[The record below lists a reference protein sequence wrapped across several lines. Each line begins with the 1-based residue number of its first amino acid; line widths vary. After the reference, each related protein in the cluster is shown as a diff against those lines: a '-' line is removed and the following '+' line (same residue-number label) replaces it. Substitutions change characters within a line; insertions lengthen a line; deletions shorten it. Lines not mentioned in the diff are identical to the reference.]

1 MCQIWERGWDRTLW
15 AGASTAPR
23 ERESSQSTPALAR
36 RQSGRVLSWAGAAS
50 PCYNGSGMP
59 LDKYWP
65 EILVGLG
72 AAGLGG
78 VAGDVAGRLGPLR
91 CQDVQRGR
99 P

>member
-1 MCQIWERGWDRTLW
+1 M
-15 AGASTAPR
+15 
-23 ERESSQSTPALAR
+23 
-36 RQSGRVLSWAGAAS
+36 QSGLICSWAGALG

-78 VAGDVAGRLGPLR
+78 WLVMWLAG
-91 CQDVQRGR
+91 
-99 P
+99 

>member
-1 MCQIWERGWDRTLW
+1 MQ
-15 AGASTAPR
+15 
-23 ERESSQSTPALAR
+23 SSL
-36 RQSGRVLSWAGAAS
+36 GCSWAGARG

-78 VAGDVAGRLGPLR
+78 WLVMWLAG
-91 CQDVQRGR
+91 
-99 P
+99 